1 MRGRIGLNMVA
12 GLCVALSLG
21 SGAVAVVSG
30 ADGGKPRPAG
40 AAATPATPVFS
51 LRRVA
56 GAVSRTVAGGRLR
69 EDLDA
74 LLAQPLYAGA
84 ADDTCLAVRDPDG
97 RPVYRRQMDKALIPA
112 SNLKLLTAAVA
123 LAKIGADTRYVTPV
137 RSPSPPSADGSV
149 GDLWLVGSGD
159 PLLATADFAA
169 IAGWLERPRPA
180 TSIEGL
186 ADRIVNA
193 GVRRIGRLLGDE
205 SRYDTVR
212 YLPTW
217 EPNYATDPDI
227 GPQSALQLN
236 GGFVQWRPRAIPQS
250 APATNGATV
259 LAGLLRARGVT
270 VGSVGEGRAPDN
282 GVTVAQIES
291 PPMADVVGVMLRDS
305 DNLVAEL
312 IVKELGARFGG
323 AGTTAAGVAVE
334 RTAAQELGLSG
345 RPLVLT
351 DGSGLDRGNRLSC
364 EVVDAVLA
372 RSGEDSPIG
381 KGLSVAGAI
390 GTLTRRFLNS
400 PAAGKVKA
408 KTGSLDGV
416 TSLSGWATGR
426 QGGDLQF
433 AMLANGI
440 PYESAGTALQNQ
452 LVNVLASYPKAP
464 APADIG
470 PLPLRPPPT
479 K

>member
-1 MRGRIGLNMVA
+1 MRGRIVA
-12 GLCVALSLG
+12 GLCAALSLA
-21 SGAVAVVSG
+21 SGAVAVGSR
-30 ADGGKPRPAG
+30 AEDAKPV
-40 AAATPATPVFS
+40 AAAAAPATPVFN

-56 GAVSRTVAGGRLR
+56 GAVSRTVGAGRLR
-69 EDLDA
+69 TDLDA
-74 LLAQPLYAGA
+74 LLAQPLYADT
-84 ADDTCLAVRDPDG
+84 ADDTCLAVRDPAG
-97 RPVYRRQMDKALIPA
+97 RPLYLRAMDKALIPA

-123 LAKIGADTRYVTPV
+123 LAKLGPDTRYITPV
-137 RSPSPPSADGSV
+137 RSPSPPAADGSV

-180 TSIEGL
+180 TPIEGL

-193 GVRRIGRLLGDE
+193 GVKRIGRLLGDE

-236 GGFVQWRPRAIPQS
+236 GGFVQWRPRGIPQT

-270 VGSVGEGRAPDN
+270 VGSVGEGRAPEN

-323 AGTTAAGVAVE
+323 GGTTAAGLAVE
-334 RTAAQELGLSG
+334 RTAALELGLPG
-345 RPLVLT
+345 RPVVLS

-372 RSGEDSPIG
+372 RNGENSPIG
-381 KGLSVAGAI
+381 KGLSVAGSI

-400 PAAGKVKA
+400 AAAGKVKA

-416 TSLSGWATGR
+416 TSLSGWATDLRGE
-426 QGGDLQF
+426 DLQF
-433 AMLANGI
+433 AMLANDV

-452 LVNVLASYPKAP
+452 LVNVLATYPKAP
-464 APADIG
+464 PPEEIG
-470 PLPLRPPPT
+470 PLPIRPPPG
-479 K
+479 

>member
-1 MRGRIGLNMVA
+1 
-12 GLCVALSLG
+12 
-21 SGAVAVVSG
+21 
-30 ADGGKPRPAG
+30 
-40 AAATPATPVFS
+40 VFS

-69 EDLDA
+69 TELDA
-74 LLAQPLYAGA
+74 VLGQPLYAGTV
-84 ADDTCLAVRDPDG
+84 DGTCLAVRDPAG
-97 RPVYRRQMDKALIPA
+97 RLLYTRQLDKALIPA

-123 LAKIGADTRYVTPV
+123 LAKFGPDFRYVTPV
-137 RSPSPPSADGSV
+137 RSPSPPAGDGSV

-180 TSIEGL
+180 TPIEGL

-193 GVRRIGRLLGDE
+193 GVKRIGRILGDE
-205 SRYDTVR
+205 TRFDTQR

-217 EPNYATDPDI
+217 APNYATDPDI

-236 GGFVQWRPRAIPQS
+236 GGFVQWRPKAIPQT

-259 LAGLLRARGVT
+259 LASLLRARGVT
-270 VGSVGEGRAPDN
+270 VGGVGEGRAPEN

-291 PPMADVVGVMLRDS
+291 PPMAEVVGVMLRDS

-312 IVKELGARFGG
+312 IVKELGARFAN
-323 AGTTAAGVAVE
+323 AGTTAGGLTVE
-334 RTAAQELGLSG
+334 RTVAIELGLPA
-345 RPLVLT
+345 RPLILS

-364 EVVDAVLA
+364 ELIDSVLA
-372 RSGEDSPIG
+372 HSGEDSPIG
-381 KGLSVAGAI
+381 KGLSVAGSI
-390 GTLTRRFLNS
+390 GTLTRRFVNT

-416 TSLSGWATGR
+416 TSLSGWTTGVR
-426 QGGDLQF
+426 GGDLQF
-433 AMLANGI
+433 ALLANDL
-440 PYESAGTALQNQ
+440 PYDAAGTALQNQ
-452 LVNVLASYPKAP
+452 LVNVLAGYPNAP
-464 APADIG
+464 APEDIG
-470 PLPLRPPPT
+470 PLPVRPPPGPAVASRPPG
-479 K
+479 